1 MGPSRKCC
9 LWRFDSELSR
19 LAVLVDAETSLHIKS
34 NPTMRHINIFFEASL
49 DYLLNANFTM
59 EYDTFTAS
67 E

>member
-1 MGPSRKCC
+1 
-9 LWRFDSELSR
+9 
-19 LAVLVDAETSLHIKS
+19 LVDAETSLHIKS
-34 NPTMRHINIFFEASL
+34 NPTMRHTNIFFEASL